1 MNRFT
6 RYAIIAVS
14 VLIIGWVGFGKVLG
28 RSANDNTYK
37 SLIVYS
43 EVLQKI
49 QQDYVDEPNMHLVTA
64 GSLHGLLE
72 SLDSESSYL
81 TPREYTEYQQKS
93 SSTAIGETGLN
104 LSKRFG
110 YIIVTSVL
118 PDTSTEKAG
127 LHSGD
132 ILESIAGF
140 TTREM
145 SVGQAKN
152 LLAGQPG
159 TGVKVGVIRRG
170 KTDPEEVE
178 VVREKLSTPKLIA
191 QRVDSETLAL
201 RFPTLDAG
209 RADEVRTRLLDA
221 QKQGVSRVILDLRE
235 CGRGPVSEAIAIAR
249 LFVSSGQLLALRG
262 QTIPTQVFSADASK
276 VVWKGPVSILMD
288 GTTTGAAEVLAAS
301 LANTKRGDLVGDRTF
316 GLASEQKLIPLDDG
330 AALFLTVANYYN
342 ADGKS
347 ILEEGVT
354 PTEVVA
360 RLCRLRRRFR
370 RWRRRDHYPRH
381 AQGLHHRSASP
392 FFRGSRS
399 SQGPRTSEESGE
411 ESRLVLSC
419 PSSLRARGNTLNS
432 P

>member
-14 VLIIGWVGFGKVLG
+14 VLILGWVGFGKVLG

-81 TPREYTEYQQKS
+81 TPREYTEYKQK
-93 SSTAIGETGLN
+93 TANPVTSDTGLN

-110 YIIVTSVL
+110 YIIITSVL
-118 PDTSTEKAG
+118 PDTSAEKAG

-152 LLAGQPG
+152 LLGGQPG

-170 KTDPEEVE
+170 KTDPEELE
-178 VVREKLSTPKLIA
+178 VVRERLSTPKLIA
-191 QRVDSETLAL
+191 QRVDNETLAL

-209 RADEVRTRLLDA
+209 RTDEVRTRLLDA
-221 QKQGVSRVILDLRE
+221 QKQGVNRVILDLRE

-249 LFVSSGQLLALRG
+249 LFVPSGQLVALRG
-262 QTIPTQVFSADASK
+262 QTVPTQVFSADASK
-276 VVWKGPVSILMD
+276 VVWKGPVSVLMD

-354 PTEVVA
+354 PTEVVRA
-360 RLCRLRRRFR
+360 SASAADDSDDGEEDVTTTPGTPKDSTIGPRPLSPDDPVLRR
-370 RWRRRDHYPRH
+370 
-381 AQGLHHRSASP
+381 ALELLKSP
-392 FFRGSRS
+392 
-399 SQGPRTSEESGE
+399 
-411 ESRLVLSC
+411 VKK
-419 PSSLRARGNTLNS
+419 AA
-432 P
+432 

>member
-14 VLIIGWVGFGKVLG
+14 VLILGWVGFGKVLG

-81 TPREYTEYQQKS
+81 TPREYTEYKQK
-93 SSTAIGETGLN
+93 TANPVTSDTGLN

-110 YIIVTSVL
+110 YIIITSVL
-118 PDTSTEKAG
+118 PDTSAEKAG

-152 LLAGQPG
+152 LLGGQPG

-170 KTDPEEVE
+170 KTDPEELE
-178 VVREKLSTPKLIA
+178 VVRERLSTPKLIA
-191 QRVDSETLAL
+191 QRVDNETLAL

-209 RADEVRTRLLDA
+209 RTDEVRTRLLDA
-221 QKQGVSRVILDLRE
+221 QKQGVNRVILDLRE

-249 LFVSSGQLLALRG
+249 LFVPSGQLVALRG
-262 QTIPTQVFSADASK
+262 QTVPTQVFSADASK
-276 VVWKGPVSILMD
+276 VVWKGPVSVLMD

-316 GLASEQKLIPLDDG
+316 GLASEQGLIPLDDG

-354 PTEVVA
+354 PTEVVRA
-360 RLCRLRRRFR
+360 SASAADDSDDGEEDVTTTPGTPKDSTIGPRPLSPDDPVLRR
-370 RWRRRDHYPRH
+370 
-381 AQGLHHRSASP
+381 ALELLKSP
-392 FFRGSRS
+392 
-399 SQGPRTSEESGE
+399 
-411 ESRLVLSC
+411 VKK
-419 PSSLRARGNTLNS
+419 AA
-432 P
+432 